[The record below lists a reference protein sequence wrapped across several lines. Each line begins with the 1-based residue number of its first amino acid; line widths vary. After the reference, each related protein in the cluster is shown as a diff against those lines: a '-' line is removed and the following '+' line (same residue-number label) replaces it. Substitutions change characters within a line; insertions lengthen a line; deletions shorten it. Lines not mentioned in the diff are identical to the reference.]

1 MKFANLF
8 SVLNTLILFWS
19 IQGFAYFSH
28 HATGNLITQRDF
40 NLTATIQQI
49 TNPDSATN
57 VVGYIDSG
65 FSDSANIRAIIGV
78 GKKDFQLGGMYK
90 WVPVPD
96 YENQPAMGLMYGA
109 LYVSDDD
116 SSELNLRLHPFVS
129 KNFETTLG
137 QFNAYAALPMG
148 IRKFDGDSDFP
159 IQFVVGAELEKSNH
173 PNIGFTAEVGMDF
186 HKAFTYFSVG
196 LLYKFSEAGPKF

>member
-1 MKFANLF
+1 MQCSKCCTRPNIYGATYTTLNLHDAALLQISSMHLSRAWHFSRMKFANLF

-19 IQGFAYFSH
+19 IQGFFYFSH

-78 GKKDFQLGGMYK
+78 GKRIFSLAECTSGYPFRIMRISRL
-90 WVPVPD
+90 WV
-96 YENQPAMGLMYGA
+96 
-109 LYVSDDD
+109 
-116 SSELNLRLHPFVS
+116 
-129 KNFETTLG
+129 
-137 QFNAYAALPMG
+137 
-148 IRKFDGDSDFP
+148 
-159 IQFVVGAELEKSNH
+159 
-173 PNIGFTAEVGMDF
+173 
-186 HKAFTYFSVG
+186 
-196 LLYKFSEAGPKF
+196 